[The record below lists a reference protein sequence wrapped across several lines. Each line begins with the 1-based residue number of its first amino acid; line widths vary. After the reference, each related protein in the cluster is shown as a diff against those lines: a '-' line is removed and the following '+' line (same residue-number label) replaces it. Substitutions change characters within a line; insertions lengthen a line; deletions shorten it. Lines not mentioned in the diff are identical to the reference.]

1 MVKMN
6 FTNNQTA
13 FAYAIYMMVGSYFKK
28 AACTSSILENN
39 MRLQYVEQRLD
50 NQYRMED
57 MCIRY
62 AEHQLLSST
71 PANLWEE
78 EVKVKVVK
86 RSEDE
91 MELRF
96 MGSHYI
102 LVVTGTYRGKQSRI
116 FHKLWRVR

>member
-1 MVKMN
+1 
-6 FTNNQTA
+6 
-13 FAYAIYMMVGSYFKK
+13 
-28 AACTSSILENN
+28 

-62 AEHQLLSST
+62 AEHQLLTST

-86 RSEDE
+86 RSENE

-96 MGSHYI
+96 IGSNYI
-102 LVVTGTYRGKQSRI
+102 LVVTGTYRGKQSRL